1 MYVKRNRAK
10 IRKIVYMG
18 QKEIGREENKESRTQ
33 RNRRG
38 GRMGEGNTAGE
49 RGWWSVPK
57 DNGTPKPGPPI
68 PLFLSGLVFDPSY
81 PAIPFKLT

>member
-1 MYVKRNRAK
+1 MSRETGQKRDKEEKYGK
-10 IRKIVYMG
+10 IG
-18 QKEIGREENKESRTQ
+18 QKEIGREEKRESRTQ

-57 DNGTPKPGPPI
+57 GNRSPKPGPPI
-68 PLFLSGLVFDPSY
+68 PLFLSGLASILDICIY
-81 PAIPFKLT
+81 R